1 MEQETYRKN
10 ANDMIRLV
18 RCALHGEAPDR
29 DWVQTLDLPALF
41 EVCQNHILTACSAYA
56 LESAGI

>member
-29 DWVQTLDLPALF
+29 DW
-41 EVCQNHILTACSAYA
+41 
-56 LESAGI
+56 G